1 MRAMTALFRRPALAA
16 VLIAIAAQL
25 LFTVGLSRPSV
36 PVFDEVHY
44 LPAARTL
51 LALEGPTNTE
61 HPLLGKAMIAA
72 GIALFGDSAIGWRA
86 MSTLAG
92 TATVLGVFWIL
103 LLLFGRLRTAA
114 YGALFAA
121 INFTVFVHAR
131 IAMLDPFLGAFV
143 VLAIAAMLWAMRS
156 PPDRVVAR
164 WIAGA
169 VLLGCATAVK
179 WTAAPYVAFA
189 GLALLAIRDRDPSA
203 WPGLGAIKGIALL
216 GGVSVATYAAT
227 FLPTFFY
234 ASEPLTWSTLIPFQL
249 EMYARQTQVL
259 SPHPYQSSWVTWPF
273 DARPVWY
280 LYQRVDGA
288 VRGILY
294 IGNPVVMWGGLVA
307 VGWLGL
313 HWWRTGSARA
323 AGVALLWLGSL
334 TIWAVIPKSLGFYY
348 YYHLSGIFVCI
359 ALAAAFDLADAP
371 RARYWFAVAAGV
383 AFIWFYP
390 ILAATALADEQSFA
404 RWMWFDSWR

>member
-1 MRAMTALFRRPALAA
+1 MRAMPALFRRPTLAA

-61 HPLLGKAMIAA
+61 HPLLGKALIAA

-103 LLLFGRLRTAA
+103 LLLFGRLRTAV
-114 YGALFAA
+114 YGVLFAA

-156 PPDRVVAR
+156 PPDHVVAR

-189 GLALLAIRDRDPSA
+189 GLAFLAIRDRDPSA
-203 WPGLGAIKGIALL
+203 WPGLGAVKGIALL
-216 GGVSVATYAAT
+216 GGVSVATYVASFA
-227 FLPTFFY
+227 PAFFY
-234 ASEPLTWSTLIPFQL
+234 ASEPLTWSTLIPFHL

-307 VGWLGL
+307 VGWLAL

-404 RWMWFDSWR
+404 RWVWFDSWR